1 LSKNPTKSY
10 KKWIQKGVSEL
21 QLEAACKADLI
32 HHYVFADYAIS
43 LDTRLQ
49 HIILPREAEMDLLNV
64 QPQKL
69 ETIWPKNGL
78 YRTTVNDTIEAQGET
93 LVISNIKED
102 LQLLNK
108 SESSFKTD
116 ITMQLKTLAQVTR
129 DVQSL
134 KTQQEAR
141 LHKLQEEQKNDSK
154 QINSIYTV
162 NEDLIHRDFAELE
175 YSKTSVTWSILGWS
189 IFSILILILAAI
201 LFFTLKRFRYQ
212 LNTLYTALNANNHPA
227 LRRLIID
234 FFTQ

>member
-1 LSKNPTKSY
+1 
-10 KKWIQKGVSEL
+10 
-21 QLEAACKADLI
+21 
-32 HHYVFADYAIS
+32 
-43 LDTRLQ
+43 
-49 HIILPREAEMDLLNV
+49 M
-64 QPQKL
+64 
-69 ETIWPKNGL
+69 
-78 YRTTVNDTIEAQGET
+78 
-93 LVISNIKED
+93 VISNIKED